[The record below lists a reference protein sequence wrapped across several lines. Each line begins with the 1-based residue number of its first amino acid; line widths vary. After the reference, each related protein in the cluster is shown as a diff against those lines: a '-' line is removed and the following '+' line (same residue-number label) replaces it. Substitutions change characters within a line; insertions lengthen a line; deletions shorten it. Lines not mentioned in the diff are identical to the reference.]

1 MSPQSQMIDRRESS
15 VRKMLT
21 ALFEATD
28 GAVENALICIKN
40 HDTKLAQTI
49 IDGDTEIN
57 QLYRS
62 AEEECV
68 AVIARMQPMARD
80 LRELISDMQIA
91 AELERIGDYAA
102 TIASK
107 VQLMGVPPAKEIAE
121 AVWQLGEHCRNML
134 ATVWK
139 AYEAHDSELA
149 RETASLDNEIDS
161 AEQAIT
167 QQVFAWQCEHPDDFM
182 ISAYTLW
189 ITHSLER
196 IGDRATNIAERV
208 VYIATSKTEDLN

>member
-1 MSPQSQMIDRRESS
+1 MSPQSQMIDRREGS
-15 VRKMLT
+15 VRKRLT
-21 ALFEATD
+21 VLFEATD
-28 GAVENALICIKN
+28 RAVENALVCIKN

-49 IDGDTEIN
+49 IDGDIEIN
-57 QLYRS
+57 QLYRDT
-62 AEEECV
+62 EEECV

-107 VQLMGVPPAKEIAE
+107 VQLMDVPPPTEIIE
-121 AVWQLGEHCRNML
+121 AIGQLGEHCRNIL
-134 ATVWK
+134 ASVWK

-149 RETASLDNEIDS
+149 RETASLDDEIDS
-161 AEQAIT
+161 AEKAIT
-167 QQVFAWQCEHPDDFM
+167 EQVFAWQSEHPDDFI

-189 ITHSLER
+189 VTHSLER

>member
-1 MSPQSQMIDRRESS
+1 MSPQSQMIDRSESS
-15 VRKMLT
+15 VRKRLT
-21 ALFEATD
+21 VLFEATD
-28 GAVENALICIKN
+28 RAVENALLCIQN

-49 IDGDTEIN
+49 IDGDIEIN
-57 QLYRS
+57 RLYRN

-68 AVIARMQPMARD
+68 VVIARMQPMARD

-107 VQLMGVPPAKEIAE
+107 VQLMDVPPPTEIVE
-121 AVWQLGEHCRNML
+121 AVGQLGGHCRDML
-134 ATVWK
+134 SKIWK

-149 RETASLDNEIDS
+149 RETASLDDEIDS
-161 AEQAIT
+161 AEKAIT
-167 QQVFAWQCEHPDDFM
+167 EQVFAWQSEHPDDFM

>member
-1 MSPQSQMIDRRESS
+1 MSPQSQMIDRSETS

-28 GAVENALICIKN
+28 MAVENALICIKN
-40 HDTKLAQTI
+40 HDSKLAQTI

-107 VQLMGVPPAKEIAE
+107 VQLMDVPPATEIAE
-121 AVWQLGEHCRNML
+121 AVGQLGEHCRNML

-149 RETASLDNEIDS
+149 RETARLDNEIDA

>member
-1 MSPQSQMIDRRESS
+1 MSPQSQMIDRREGS
-15 VRKMLT
+15 VRKRLT
-21 ALFEATD
+21 VLFEATD
-28 GAVENALICIKN
+28 RAVENALVCIKN

-49 IDGDTEIN
+49 IDGDIEIN
-57 QLYRS
+57 QLYRDT
-62 AEEECV
+62 EEECV

-107 VQLMGVPPAKEIAE
+107 VQLMDVPPPTEIIE
-121 AVWQLGEHCRNML
+121 AIGQLGEHCRNIL
-134 ATVWK
+134 ASVWK

-149 RETASLDNEIDS
+149 RETASLDDEIDS
-161 AEQAIT
+161 AEKAIT
-167 QQVFAWQCEHPDDFM
+167 EQVFAWQSEHPDDFI

>member
-1 MSPQSQMIDRRESS
+1 MSPQSQMIDRSESS
-15 VRKMLT
+15 VRKRLT
-21 ALFEATD
+21 VLFEATD
-28 GAVENALICIKN
+28 RAVENALICIKS

-49 IDGDTEIN
+49 IDGDAEIN
-57 QLYRS
+57 QLYHS
-62 AEEECV
+62 TEEECV
-68 AVIARMQPMARD
+68 SVIARMQPMARD

-107 VQLMGVPPAKEIAE
+107 VQLMDVPPPTEIVE
-121 AVWQLGEHCRNML
+121 AVGQLGEHCRNIL
-134 ATVWK
+134 ANVWK

-149 RETASLDNEIDS
+149 RETASLDDEIDS
-161 AEQAIT
+161 AEKAIT
-167 QQVFAWQCEHPDDFM
+167 EQVFAWQSEHPDDFI